1 MLTDPKSAKIIE
13 IENSE
18 SNNEIINQIYEIR
31 EKIIDNTFK
40 LIWIPEHV
48 EITDNQATK
57 KKAVNSFTTINEYKL
72 HLNDPIRETK
82 NKLNSQWEDEWKQK
96 ASNRIKDISDKFFED
111 PKTIPGIKIGRSS
124 E

>member
-18 SNNEIINQIYEIR
+18 SNNEIINQINEIR
-31 EKIIDNTFK
+31 GKIIDNTFK

-96 ASNRIKDISDKFFED
+96 ASNRIKGSD
-111 PKTIPGIKIGRSS
+111 PINSSRIRRRSP

>member
-111 PKTIPGIKIGRSS
+111 PKTISGIKIGRSS

>member
-96 ASNRIKDISDKFFED
+96 ASNRIKGISDKFFED